1 MWGSDYPHMEGT
13 FGHTQDTLHHLFDGV
28 DPKVRERI
36 TVGAFTELFPGVP
49 ALPAPVA
56 A

>member
-1 MWGSDYPHMEGT
+1 
-13 FGHTQDTLHHLFDGV
+13 V